1 MESKQGSGEM
11 SEDRVPGCC
20 KHERCIMRDFAGR
33 YLLSICDFKN
43 KNDKVKCRKSGY
55 CIFVPINEIYCV
67 KSIDKAK
74 GDGNLYQTFIL
85 SNDRG
90 DAIWVEH
97 TTYGIGNP
105 FEHHPSTCAA
115 YSLNLD
121 DKDINRDECLAFVEN
136 MNVDVAFD
144 EIIRQ
149 LEINFDRG
157 HYDYVCS
164 TCNRIDALRGGE

>member
-1 MESKQGSGEM
+1 MESKQGVGEM
-11 SEDRVPGCC
+11 SEDRVPGRC
-20 KHERCIMRDFAGR
+20 KYEKCIMRAVVGR
-33 YLLSICDFKN
+33 YMYSICDFKDKDN
-43 KNDKVKCRKSGY
+43 KVECRKFGF
-55 CIFVPINEIYCV
+55 CTFVPINEIYCV
-67 KSIDKAK
+67 KSIDKVK
-74 GDGNLYQTFIL
+74 SDGNLCWIFIL

-97 TTYGIGNP
+97 TKYGISNR

-136 MNVDVAFD
+136 MDVDVAFD

-149 LEINFDRG
+149 LAINFDRG

-164 TCNRIDALRGGE
+164 TCNRIGALRGGE